1 MRVLADK
8 VRAGQASAVAGI
20 EQTLERIARLDPA
33 LNCFTAILAGRALET
48 AAEIDRKVAAG
59 IDPGPLAG
67 VPFGVKNLYDIAG
80 HVTLAGSIILRDR
93 PPAVADAAMVARL
106 EAAGAILVGALN
118 MDEFAYGF
126 STENAHY
133 GATRNPHDPER
144 IAGGSSGGSAAVVA
158 SGMLPL
164 TLGSDT
170 NGSVRVPASLC
181 GVFGMKPSFGRLSR
195 QGVYPFVDSLDH
207 VGFFAGSVTDLAAAY
222 DVMQDRGSASPAEP
236 ALAQGSEGLRVAIL
250 GGWFT
255 RHAGPGVLDAV
266 EQVAAA
272 LGNVARVELPN
283 SDVARAAAFCITA
296 AEGGNLHLAN
306 LRERPMD
313 FDPATRARFI
323 AGTVL
328 PASVVVQAQ
337 RFRRWYREQALRLF
351 EHHDVLIAPATIC
364 SAPRIGEATVCH
376 DGETLPVRANLGLY
390 TQPISFIGLP
400 VVTVP
405 VARDGLPLGVQ
416 LIAAPGREDLAL
428 RLAAGLEARGVVA
441 ARIAPEP
448 SIRVEE
454 AVS

>member
-1 MRVLADK
+1 MR
-8 VRAGQASAVAGI
+8 ASAVTEM

-33 LNCFTAILAGRALET
+33 LNCFTAILAERALAT
-48 AAEIDRKVAAG
+48 AAEIDRKAAAG

-67 VPFGVKNLYDIAG
+67 VPFGVKNLFDIAG
-80 HVTLAGSIILRDR
+80 QTTLAGSIILRDR
-93 PPAVADAAMVARL
+93 PPAVADAAMITRL

-133 GATRNPHDPER
+133 GPTRNPHDPER
-144 IAGGSSGGSAAVVA
+144 IAGGSSGGSAAAVA
-158 SGMLPL
+158 AGMLPL
-164 TLGSDT
+164 ALGSDT

-181 GVFGMKPSFGRLSR
+181 GVFGMKPGFGCLSR
-195 QGVYPFVDSLDH
+195 AGVYPFVDSLDH
-207 VGFFAGSVTDLAAAY
+207 VGFFAGSTTDLAAAY
-222 DVMQDRGSASPAEP
+222 DAMQDPETVSPTAP
-236 ALAQGSEGLRVAIL
+236 ALAQGSDGLRVAVL
-250 GGWFT
+250 GGWFA
-255 RHAGPGVLDAV
+255 RLAGPGVLDAV
-266 EQVAAA
+266 ERVAAA

-306 LRERPMD
+306 LRTRPMD

-337 RFRRWYREQALRLF
+337 RFRRWYREQAMRLF

-376 DGETLPVRANLGLY
+376 DGVTMPVRANLGLY

-405 VARDGLPLGVQ
+405 VVRDGLPLGVQ

-428 RLAAGLEARGVVA
+428 RLAAGLEARGAVA

-448 SIRVEE
+448 AMHAEE
-454 AVS
+454 AMS